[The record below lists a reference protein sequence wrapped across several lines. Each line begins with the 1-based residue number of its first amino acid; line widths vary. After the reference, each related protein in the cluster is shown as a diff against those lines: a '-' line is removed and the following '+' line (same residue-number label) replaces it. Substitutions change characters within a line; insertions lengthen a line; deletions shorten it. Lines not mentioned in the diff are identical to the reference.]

1 MDKFNR
7 NRLTFINFGLIFEK
21 ALHLKAVKTLT
32 VNFFKIKSS
41 YSNLIAVRLIKKNK
55 SKFMN
60 FDRLKEKLEILADA
74 AKYDVSCS
82 SSGGS
87 RKNKN
92 GGLGDSSASG
102 ICHTYTEDGRC
113 VSLLKILLTNHC
125 IYDCAYCVSRSSND
139 IKRAAFTV
147 EEVVDL
153 TINFY
158 RRNYIEGLFL
168 SSGIFKNADTTMERL
183 VRVAKKLR
191 LEENFNGYIHLK
203 SIPGASDEL
212 MQEAALYADRL
223 SINLEIPT
231 ESGLKL
237 LAPEKNRE
245 DMLNP
250 MKYIQNG
257 ISQYKDERKIF
268 RKVPKFAPAG
278 QSTQMIVGAT
288 NENDLQIIKVADH
301 FYKNYSLKRVYY
313 SGYVPVLE
321 DKRLPSLTTEVPMLR
336 ENRLYQSDWLMRFY
350 GFKAEEILDPSM
362 PFLDLEIDPKLS
374 WALRHL
380 DQFPVNLQTAEY
392 QMILRIP
399 GIGVKTA
406 KKILSARRFQ
416 VLNID
421 HLKKLGAAVNRA
433 KYFID
438 FNAGNIHLR
447 HLTDIN
453 LRKLLIGGSQ
463 SKFQNQFSQQL
474 TLF

>member
-1 MDKFNR
+1 
-7 NRLTFINFGLIFEK
+7 
-21 ALHLKAVKTLT
+21 
-32 VNFFKIKSS
+32 
-41 YSNLIAVRLIKKNK
+41 
-55 SKFMN
+55 MN
-60 FDRLKEKLEILADA
+60 FDRLKDKLEILADA

-82 SSGGS
+82 SSGGK
-87 RKNKN
+87 RKNN

-125 IYDCAYCVSRSSND
+125 IYDCIYCVSRKSNN

-153 TINFY
+153 TISFY

-168 SSGIFKNADTTMERL
+168 SSGIFKDADTTMERL

-191 LEENFNGYIHLK
+191 NEHNFNGYIHLK
-203 SIPGASDEL
+203 SIPGASDIL

-223 SINLEIPT
+223 SVNLEIPT

-237 LAPEKNRE
+237 LAPDKNRE
-245 DMLNP
+245 DMLQP
-250 MKYIQNG
+250 MRIVQKGIQ
-257 ISQYKDERKIF
+257 QYKDEKKLI
-268 RKVPKFAPAG
+268 KSVPKFAPAG

-301 FYKNYSLKRVYY
+301 FYKNYGMKRVYY
-313 SGYVPVLE
+313 SGYIPVTSDARLPAITAAVPV
-321 DKRLPSLTTEVPMLR
+321 LR

-350 GFKAEEILDPSM
+350 GFKADEILDSNM
-362 PFLDLEIDPKLS
+362 PFLDLEVDPKLS

-380 DQFPVNLQTAEY
+380 DQFPVNLQTADY
-392 QMILRIP
+392 KMILRIP

-406 KKILSARRFQ
+406 MKIVSSRRFQ

-421 HLKKLGAAVNRA
+421 NLKKLGAAVNRA

-438 FNAGNIHLR
+438 FSYGNPFLK
-447 HLTDIN
+447 HLTDLN
-453 LRKLLIGGSQ
+453 LRKLIIGGSQ

>member
-1 MDKFNR
+1 
-7 NRLTFINFGLIFEK
+7 
-21 ALHLKAVKTLT
+21 
-32 VNFFKIKSS
+32 
-41 YSNLIAVRLIKKNK
+41 
-55 SKFMN
+55 MN
-60 FDRLKEKLEILADA
+60 FDRTKEKLEILADA

-82 SSGGS
+82 SSGGK
-87 RKNKN
+87 RKNN

-125 IYDCAYCVSRSSND
+125 IYDCIYCVSRKSND

-153 TINFY
+153 TISFY

-168 SSGIFKNADTTMERL
+168 SSGIFKDADTTMERL

-191 LEENFNGYIHLK
+191 NEHHFNGYIHLK
-203 SIPGASDEL
+203 SIPGASDIL

-223 SINLEIPT
+223 SVNLEIPT

-237 LAPEKNRE
+237 LAPDKNRE
-245 DMLNP
+245 DMLQP
-250 MKYIQNG
+250 MRIVQKGIQ
-257 ISQYKDERKIF
+257 QYKDEKKII
-268 RKVPKFAPAG
+268 KSVPKFAPAG

-301 FYKNYSLKRVYY
+301 FYQNYGMKRVYY
-313 SGYVPVLE
+313 SGYIPVTSDVRLPAITAAVPV
-321 DKRLPSLTTEVPMLR
+321 LR

-350 GFKAEEILDPSM
+350 GFKADEILDSNM
-362 PFLDLEIDPKLS
+362 PFLDLEVDPKLS

-380 DQFPVNLQTAEY
+380 DQFPVNLQKADY
-392 QMILRIP
+392 KMILRIP

-406 KKILSARRFQ
+406 MKIVSSRRFQ
-416 VLNID
+416 VLNMD

-438 FNAGNIHLR
+438 FSYGNPFLK
-447 HLTDIN
+447 HLTDLN
-453 LRKLLIGGSQ
+453 LRKLIIGGSQ

>member
-1 MDKFNR
+1 
-7 NRLTFINFGLIFEK
+7 
-21 ALHLKAVKTLT
+21 
-32 VNFFKIKSS
+32 
-41 YSNLIAVRLIKKNK
+41 
-55 SKFMN
+55 MN

-82 SSGGS
+82 SSGGT
-87 RKNKN
+87 RKNKK
-92 GGLGDSSASG
+92 GGLGDSSVSG

-139 IKRAAFTV
+139 IRRAAFTV
-147 EEVVDL
+147 EEAVDL

-223 SINLEIPT
+223 SVNIEIPT

-237 LAPEKNRE
+237 LAPEKNRQ
-245 DMLNP
+245 DMISP
-250 MKYIQNG
+250 MRYIQKG
-257 ISQYKDERKIF
+257 ISQYEDEKKIL
-268 RKVPKFAPAG
+268 KSVPKFAPAG

-301 FYKNYSLKRVYY
+301 FYQKFNLKRVYY

-350 GFKAEEILDPSM
+350 GFKAEEILDPKV

-380 DQFPVNLQTAEY
+380 DQFPVNLQTADY

-399 GIGVKTA
+399 GIGVKSA
-406 KKILSARRFQ
+406 QKIVSARRFQ
-416 VLNID
+416 MLTMD
-421 HLKKLGAAVNRA
+421 HLKQLGVAVNRA

-438 FNAGNIHLR
+438 FTAGNTYLKY
-447 HLTDIN
+447 LTDKN
-453 LRKLLIGGSQ
+453 FRKLLVGGSS
-463 SKFQNQFSQQL
+463 SKFHHQFSQQL